1 MKKEYL
7 SKNSKKVS
15 QAENQQ
21 ERLMNIGWII
31 GFVDGEGCFSINFI
45 KQSDRKEKTRI
56 RKGYKTGFQIGHE
69 FAVTQGISSLES
81 LKRLKKFF
89 GVGGLYINKR
99 YDNHKEDLYRYCVR
113 KREDLLE
120 IIIPF
125 FRKYH
130 LRTSK
135 KKNFDIFVRC
145 MNLISRNSHL
155 TKSGVI
161 KIMKMTEFM
170 NHKKSKVKLIRIL
183 RNQTSD

>member
-69 FAVTQGISSLES
+69 FAVT
-81 LKRLKKFF
+81 
-89 GVGGLYINKR
+89 
-99 YDNHKEDLYRYCVR
+99 
-113 KREDLLE
+113 
-120 IIIPF
+120 
-125 FRKYH
+125 
-130 LRTSK
+130 
-135 KKNFDIFVRC
+135 
-145 MNLISRNSHL
+145 
-155 TKSGVI
+155 
-161 KIMKMTEFM
+161 
-170 NHKKSKVKLIRIL
+170 
-183 RNQTSD
+183 